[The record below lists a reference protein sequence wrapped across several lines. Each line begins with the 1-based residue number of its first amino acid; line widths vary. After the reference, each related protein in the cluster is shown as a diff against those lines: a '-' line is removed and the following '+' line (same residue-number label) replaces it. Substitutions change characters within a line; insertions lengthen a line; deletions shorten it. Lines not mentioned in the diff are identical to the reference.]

1 MKFLYQLYFVKKMD
15 GQIDRYSILG
25 MFRNQMFT
33 MNLGVRKVE
42 KSVEVAKIVT
52 IINQDVPKKEMKW
65 AGPTWLIL
73 HTLAEKV
80 DESRFLEVRVG
91 LLNTIYTICTLLP
104 CPICATHAKKFLDGV
119 NFDTIQNKEDLKRLL
134 FEFHNLVS
142 KEKNLPIF
150 NYDNINMYETTVT
163 IKVIQNFMHF
173 FSKKSGSIRLISDD
187 LHRTR
192 TIVTMKTW
200 FNENM
205 KYFRP

>member
-1 MKFLYQLYFVKKMD
+1 MFR
-15 GQIDRYSILG
+15 QIDMYIITNIQ

-42 KSVEVAKIVT
+42 KSTEVPIVVPKINND
-52 IINQDVPKKEMKW
+52 IPKKEMKW

-80 DESRFLEVRVG
+80 DESRFSEVRVG

-104 CPICATHAKKFLDGV
+104 CPICATHAKKYLDGI
-119 NFDTIQNKEDLKRLL
+119 NFDTISNKEDLKRLL
-134 FEFHNLVS
+134 FEFHNTVS
-142 KEKNLPIF
+142 KEKNLPLLD
-150 NYDNINMYETTVT
+150 YDQIKMYETAIT
-163 IKVIQNFMHF
+163 IKVIQNFMFF

-192 TIVTMKTW
+192 TIVGMKEW
-200 FNENM
+200 FNDNI

>member
-1 MKFLYQLYFVKKMD
+1 
-15 GQIDRYSILG
+15 

-42 KSVEVAKIVT
+42 KAVEVSNVVLVV
-52 IINQDVPKKEMKW
+52 NQDVPKKEMKW
-65 AGPTWLIL
+65 AGPTWLFL

-80 DESRFLEVRVG
+80 DESRFSEVRVG
-91 LLNTIYTICTLLP
+91 LLNTIYTVCTLLP

-119 NFDTIQNKEDLKRLL
+119 NFDTILKKEDLKRLL
-134 FEFHNLVS
+134 FEFHNSVS

-150 NYDNINMYETTVT
+150 NYENMKIYETAVT
-163 IKVIQNFMHF
+163 IKVIQNFMFF

-192 TIVTMKTW
+192 TIVTMKAW
-200 FNENM
+200 FNENI
-205 KYFRP
+205 KYFRS

>member
-1 MKFLYQLYFVKKMD
+1 MD
-15 GQIDRYSILG
+15 RQINMYSILG

-42 KSVEVAKIVT
+42 NVVEVPTVAP

-80 DESRFLEVRVG
+80 DESVFLEVRVG

-119 NFDTIQNKEDLKRLL
+119 NFDTILKKEDLKRLL
-134 FEFHNLVS
+134 FEFHNSVS

-150 NYDNINMYETTVT
+150 NYDNINMYETAIT
-163 IKVIQNFMHF
+163 IKVIQNFMFF
-173 FSKKSGSIRLISDD
+173 FSKKSGSIRLISED

-192 TIVTMKTW
+192 TIVTMKAW

>member
-1 MKFLYQLYFVKKMD
+1 
-15 GQIDRYSILG
+15 

-42 KSVEVAKIVT
+42 KSAEVPIVVPN
-52 IINQDVPKKEMKW
+52 INNDIPKKEMKW

-80 DESRFLEVRVG
+80 DESRFSEVRVG

-104 CPICATHAKKFLDGV
+104 CPICATHAKKYLDGI
-119 NFDTIQNKEDLKRLL
+119 NFDTILKKEDLKCLL
-134 FEFHNLVS
+134 FEFHNTVS
-142 KEKNLPIF
+142 KEKNLPLF
-150 NYDNINMYETTVT
+150 DYDKMNIYETTIT
-163 IKVIQNFMHF
+163 IKVIQNFMVF

-192 TIVTMKTW
+192 TIVGMKAW
-200 FNENM
+200 FNDNI
-205 KYFRP
+205 KYFRS